1 MSTAVTASS
10 PALQPEVKRTSAD
23 NTGVTI
29 TTKEEARVQLN
40 ASIVTTSFD
49 VAISSGNEPLALL
62 YKSAIN
68 SINVVLKQERGDNA
82 IQNAFG
88 QDNTPEGTAGRI
100 VSISTGF
107 YEAFKRQHPGEN
119 EADVLSK
126 FMSTIKSGFE
136 RGYQEA
142 SDILQG
148 LGVLDGDIKSG
159 IEKTFKLVQQG
170 YADFEAAQRSLL
182 ADATAQDGAATSA
195 PTSAPT

>member
-1 MSTAVTASS
+1 MSTPITAHSS
-10 PALQPEVKRTSAD
+10 ALPTEVKRTGAQSSAA
-23 NTGVTI
+23 TVS
-29 TTKEEARVQLN
+29 TKEEAKTQLN
-40 ASIVTTSFD
+40 TSIVTASFD
-49 VAISSGNEPLALL
+49 VAISSGNESLALL

-136 RGYQEA
+136 QGYKEA
-142 SDILQG
+142 TDILQG
-148 LGVLDGDIKSG
+148 LGVFAGDIKSG
-159 IEKTFKLVQQG
+159 IEKTYALVTQG
-170 YADFEAAQRSLL
+170 YADFEAAQRSLISG
-182 ADATAQDGAATSA
+182 ASAQDGTTASTAA
-195 PTSAPT
+195 

>member
-1 MSTAVTASS
+1 MLPPVNANS
-10 PALQPEVKRTSAD
+10 PALQTEVTRTNAE
-23 NTGVTI
+23 NTGATI

-40 ASIVTTSFD
+40 ASIVTASFD

-68 SINVVLKQERGDNA
+68 SINDILKPTLGENA
-82 IQNAFG
+82 IQNAAN
-88 QDNTPEGTAGRI
+88 QDNTAEGTAGRI

-119 EADVLSK
+119 EADVLTN
-126 FMSTIKSGFE
+126 FMATIKSGFE

-182 ADATAQDGAATSA
+182 ANATAQDGAATSTPA
-195 PTSAPT
+195 

>member
-1 MSTAVTASS
+1 MLTPVNANS
-10 PALQPEVKRTSAD
+10 PALQTEVTRTNAE
-23 NTGVTI
+23 NTGATI

-40 ASIVTTSFD
+40 ASIVTASFD

-68 SINVVLKQERGDNA
+68 SINDILKPTLGENA
-82 IQNAFG
+82 IQNAAN
-88 QDNTPEGTAGRI
+88 QDNTAEGTAGRI

-119 EADVLSK
+119 EADVLTN
-126 FMSTIKSGFE
+126 FMATIKSGFE

-182 ADATAQDGAATSA
+182 ANATAQDGAATSTPA
-195 PTSAPT
+195 

>member
-1 MSTAVTASS
+1 MLTPVNANS
-10 PALQPEVKRTSAD
+10 PALQTEVTRTNAE
-23 NTGVTI
+23 NTGATI

-40 ASIVTTSFD
+40 ASIVTASFD

-68 SINVVLKQERGDNA
+68 SINDILKPTLGENA
-82 IQNAFG
+82 IQNAAN
-88 QDNTPEGTAGRI
+88 QDNTAEGTAGRI

-107 YEAFKRQHPGEN
+107 YEALKRQHPGEN
-119 EADVLSK
+119 EADVLTN
-126 FMSTIKSGFE
+126 FMATIKSGFE

-182 ADATAQDGAATSA
+182 ANATAQDGAATSTPA
-195 PTSAPT
+195 

>member
-1 MSTAVTASS
+1 MLTPVNANT
-10 PALQPEVKRTSAD
+10 PALQTEVTRTNAE
-23 NTGVTI
+23 NTGATI

-40 ASIVTTSFD
+40 ASIVTASFD

-68 SINVVLKQERGDNA
+68 SINDILKPTLGENA
-82 IQNAFG
+82 IQNAAN
-88 QDNTPEGTAGRI
+88 QDNTAEGTAGRI

-119 EADVLSK
+119 EADVLTN
-126 FMSTIKSGFE
+126 FMATIKSGFE

-182 ADATAQDGAATSA
+182 ANATAQDGAATSTPA
-195 PTSAPT
+195 

>member
-1 MSTAVTASS
+1 MSTPISANSS
-10 PALQPEVKRTSAD
+10 AIPTDVQRTNSQSTSA
-23 NTGVTI
+23 TV
-29 TTKEEARVQLN
+29 TTKEEAKTQFN
-40 ASIVTTSFD
+40 ASIVTASFD
-49 VAISSGNEPLALL
+49 VAISSGNESLALL

-119 EADVLSK
+119 EADVLSN
-126 FMSTIKSGFE
+126 FMSTIKRGFE
-136 RGYQEA
+136 QGYKEA
-142 SDILQG
+142 ADILQG
-148 LGVLDGDIKSG
+148 LGVLSGDIKSG
-159 IEKTFKLVQQG
+159 IEKTYELVLQG

-182 ADATAQDGAATSA
+182 AGGSAQDGTAPSTAA
-195 PTSAPT
+195 

>member
-1 MSTAVTASS
+1 MSTPITANS
-10 PALQPEVKRTSAD
+10 PALQPEVKRTNAE

-29 TTKEEARVQLN
+29 TSKEEARTQLN
-40 ASIVTTSFD
+40 ASIVTASFD

-62 YKSAIN
+62 FKSAIN

-88 QDNTPEGTAGRI
+88 QDNTAEGTAGRI

-107 YEAFKRQHPGEN
+107 YEAFKRQHPGED
-119 EADVLSK
+119 EGEVLSK

-136 RGYQEA
+136 QGYQEA
-142 SDILQG
+142 SEILKG

-159 IEKTFKLVQQG
+159 IEKTYQLVQQG

-182 ADATAQDGAATSA
+182 TGATVQDAPASSTPA
-195 PTSAPT
+195 

>member
-1 MSTAVTASS
+1 MSTPITAHSS
-10 PALQPEVKRTSAD
+10 ALPAEVKRTGAQSSAA
-23 NTGVTI
+23 TVS
-29 TTKEEARVQLN
+29 TKEEAKTQLN
-40 ASIVTTSFD
+40 TSIVTASFD
-49 VAISSGNEPLALL
+49 VAISSGNESLALL

-136 RGYQEA
+136 QGYKEA
-142 SDILQG
+142 TEILQG
-148 LGVLDGDIKSG
+148 LGVFSGDIKSG
-159 IEKTFKLVQQG
+159 IEKTYALVTQG

-182 ADATAQDGAATSA
+182 APSNTADATTSSTPAA
-195 PTSAPT
+195 

>member
-1 MSTAVTASS
+1 MSTPVTANS
-10 PALQPEVKRTSAD
+10 PALQPEVKRTNAE
-23 NTGVTI
+23 NTGGTI
-29 TTKEEARVQLN
+29 TSKEEARTQLN
-40 ASIVTTSFD
+40 ASIVTASFD

-62 YKSAIN
+62 FKSAIN

-88 QDNTPEGTAGRI
+88 QDNTAEGTAGRI

-107 YEAFKRQHPGEN
+107 YEAFKRQHPGED
-119 EADVLSK
+119 EGEVLSK

-136 RGYQEA
+136 QGYQEA
-142 SDILQG
+142 SEILKG

-159 IEKTFKLVQQG
+159 IEKTYQQVQQG

-182 ADATAQDGAATSA
+182 TGATVQDAPASSTPA
-195 PTSAPT
+195 

>member
-1 MSTAVTASS
+1 MSTAVTTGS
-10 PALQPEVKRTSAD
+10 PALQSEVKHTSAE
-23 NTGVTI
+23 NTSEKI
-29 TTKEEARVQLN
+29 TTREEARTQLN
-40 ASIVTTSFD
+40 ASIVTASFD

-62 YKSAIN
+62 FKSAIN

-88 QDNTPEGTAGRI
+88 QDNTAEGTAGRI

-107 YEAFKRQHPGEN
+107 YEAFKRQHPGED
-119 EADVLSK
+119 EGEVLSK

-136 RGYQEA
+136 QGYQEA
-142 SDILQG
+142 SEILKG

-159 IEKTFKLVQQG
+159 IEKTYQLVQQG

-182 ADATAQDGAATSA
+182 AGATVQGATATSTPA
-195 PTSAPT
+195 

>member
-1 MSTAVTASS
+1 MLTPVNANS
-10 PALQPEVKRTSAD
+10 PALQTEVTRTNAE
-23 NTGVTI
+23 NTGATI

-40 ASIVTTSFD
+40 ASIVTASFD

-62 YKSAIN
+62 FKSAIN
-68 SINVVLKQERGDNA
+68 SINDILKPTLGENA
-82 IQNAFG
+82 IQNAAN
-88 QDNTPEGTAGRI
+88 QDNTAEGTAGRI

-119 EADVLSK
+119 EADVLTN
-126 FMSTIKSGFE
+126 FMATIKSGFE

-182 ADATAQDGAATSA
+182 ANATAQDGAATSTPA
-195 PTSAPT
+195 

>member
-1 MSTAVTASS
+1 MLTPVNANT
-10 PALQPEVKRTSAD
+10 PALQTEVTRTNAE
-23 NTGVTI
+23 NTGATI

-40 ASIVTTSFD
+40 ASIVTASFD

-68 SINVVLKQERGDNA
+68 SINDILKPTLGENA
-82 IQNAFG
+82 IQNAAN
-88 QDNTPEGTAGRI
+88 QDNTAEGTAGRI

-119 EADVLSK
+119 EADVLTN
-126 FMSTIKSGFE
+126 FMATIKSGFE

-182 ADATAQDGAATSA
+182 ANATAATAQDGAATSTPA
-195 PTSAPT
+195 

>member
-1 MSTAVTASS
+1 MLTPVNANS
-10 PALQPEVKRTSAD
+10 PALQTEVTRTNAE
-23 NTGVTI
+23 NTGATI

-40 ASIVTTSFD
+40 ASIVTASFD

-68 SINVVLKQERGDNA
+68 SINDILKPTLGENA
-82 IQNAFG
+82 IQNAAN
-88 QDNTPEGTAGRI
+88 QDNTAEGTAGRI

-119 EADVLSK
+119 EADVLTN
-126 FMSTIKSGFE
+126 FMATIKSGFE

-182 ADATAQDGAATSA
+182 TGATVQDATASSTPA
-195 PTSAPT
+195 